1 MQICAVVALSCH
13 VLPIVTFLACTQ
25 LSDIIAMVV
34 GGVGGVVVA
43 GPHNFRPKV
52 VGYYSL
58 SGEKNTKLK

>member
-1 MQICAVVALSCH
+1 M
-13 VLPIVTFLACTQ
+13 FLACTQ
-25 LSDIIAMVV
+25 LSDISAMVV

-58 SGEKNTKLK
+58 SGEENMRLN